1 MRGSGTHLAPRHV
14 RTEISAIGT
23 AIALWTLILIWPAPL
38 SAEDAACCDPM
49 GPFSAAETSARHP
62 ATCETIGAWIDRA
75 PDGAER
81 INLTI
86 SGVLSFVG
94 RDDALAYLVM
104 CPPDGVQILCVA
116 YQTNGMQI
124 GDTVVFGGGF
134 SRAGPDRIILDP
146 CLAYAE

>member
-23 AIALWTLILIWPAPL
+23 AVALWTLILIWPAPL

-86 SGVLSFVG
+86 SGILSFVG
-94 RDDALAYLVM
+94 RDDALAHLVM

-124 GDTVVFGGGF
+124 GDAVVFGGGF